1 MKSFAR
7 FKSPEIAT
15 STISNVPDAMI
26 VGIDI
31 NIESLAES
39 FRENPNSLAPEIVE
53 PALDVPGINASAC
66 QNPIITAAFTVQLSV
81 DLLFKPFWSV

>member
-1 MKSFAR
+1 MLA
-7 FKSPEIAT
+7 
-15 STISNVPDAMI
+15 ISNVPDAII

-39 FRENPNSLAPEIVE
+39 FRENPNTLAPEIVE

-66 QNPIITAAFTVQLSV
+66 QNPIITAAFIDQLFI
-81 DLLFKPFWSV
+81 DLLVEPVRSV